1 MSLQLTCAR
10 WGRTESITHIQLNKD
25 RLIIVRPKKLVNMVI
40 ILILIFIFIT
50 ILTIIIMNMIMIVNT
65 VISKKSGSQE
75 PAAQVPR
82 ITAVERL

>member
-1 MSLQLTCAR
+1 
-10 WGRTESITHIQLNKD
+10 
-25 RLIIVRPKKLVNMVI
+25 MVI
-40 ILILIFIFIT
+40 ILILIFMF
-50 ILTIIIMNMIMIVNT
+50 ILTIIIMNMIITVNT

>member
-1 MSLQLTCAR
+1 MCLQLTTCAR
-10 WGRTESITHIQLNKD
+10 QGRTESITHIQLNKD
-25 RLIIVRPKKLVNMVI
+25 QLIIVSPKKLVNMVI
-40 ILILIFIFIT
+40 ILILIFI
-50 ILTIIIMNMIMIVNT
+50 IIIMNMIITVNT

>member
-1 MSLQLTCAR
+1 MCLQLTTCAR
-10 WGRTESITHIQLNKD
+10 QGRTESITHIQLNKD
-25 RLIIVRPKKLVNMVI
+25 RLIIVRPKKRANMVI
-40 ILILIFIFIT
+40 ILILIF